1 MSVRILTAA
10 ALLTSFVLR
19 PAAAQGKTD
28 FSGNWKMNVEKSD
41 PMGGPGGGM
50 GGGGMGG
57 GMNMANAII
66 TISQAG
72 GKLTIETKMGETT
85 RSSVYNLDGSES
97 VNTTGRGESK
107 SKATW
112 DGANLVI
119 TTESTFNG
127 PNGAMTTTSKEVRSL
142 SADGKTMTVTT
153 TRTTPNGEMTTKRVY
168 DKQ

>member
-1 MSVRILTAA
+1 
-10 ALLTSFVLR
+10 
-19 PAAAQGKTD
+19 
-28 FSGNWKMNVEKSD
+28 
-41 PMGGPGGGM
+41 
-50 GGGGMGG
+50 
-57 GMNMANAII
+57 
-66 TISQAG
+66 
-72 GKLTIETKMGETT
+72 MGEMT

-97 VNTTGRGESK
+97 VNTTQRGESK
-107 SKATW
+107 SKVTW

-127 PNGAMTTTSKEVRSL
+127 PNGAMTSTSKEVRSL